1 MCSSR
6 RTSAPAS
13 TAEIS
18 TAGTTPTPRRSPAAI
33 ASETPLTV
41 SWSDSAKSS
50 TPASAAWARTSA
62 GASAPSEWVECD
74 CRSKRSGIRGTYAIA
89 SEACFVA
96 PVARP
101 RVRAACRLECGRIL
115 VGGEQL
121 GDVTGE
127 GFAQRA
133 YCEVVAASLP
143 GERRVHGGLDRFEIG
158 VGGLGVGGALG
169 GFGPQRL
176 QVGQGCAELLLGEGV
191 AVLELAQHWHQLM
204 AQPTLLS
211 MGAEQQADVGEGVGV
226 GLVCHLQH
234 PCSRRW

>member
-158 VGGLGVGGALG
+158 VGGLG
-169 GFGPQRL
+169 
-176 QVGQGCAELLLGEGV
+176 EGV

-234 PCSRRW
+234 PC

>member
-6 RTSAPAS
+6 RTAASAS

-18 TAGTTPTPRRSPAAI
+18 TAGTTRTPRRSPAAI

-41 SWSDSAKSS
+41 SWSDSARSS
-50 TPASAAWARTSA
+50 TPASAARARTSA
-62 GASAPSEWVECD
+62 GASAPSELVECD

-89 SEACFVA
+89 SGACLVA

-101 RVRAACRLECGRIL
+101 RARVDGRLERGRIS

-127 GFAQRA
+127 GFAQGA
-133 YCEVVAASLP
+133 DGEVVAAGLF
-143 GERRVHGGLDRFEIG
+143 GERRVGGGLDRVEIG

-169 GFGPQRL
+169 GFCPQRL
-176 QVGQGCAELLLGEGV
+176 QVGQGSAELLLGEGV
-191 AVLELAQHWHQLM
+191 AVLELAQDGDQLM
-204 AQPTLLS
+204 AQPTLLGI
-211 MGAEQQADVGEGVGV
+211 GAEQQGDVGKGVGV
-226 GLVCHLQH
+226 GLVCHREH
-234 PCSRRW
+234 PCSSRW